1 MPATPFPKAVWNE
14 VAAWKP
20 PCKLVCV
27 RGSLKFMNWWSV
39 LLLLGIPVQLMAAPV
54 NFKSVQATFHGDT
67 PEALLKTIDGQDA
80 SPDGWCVTPKFEQM
94 QSILFVAETLVDV
107 DLLNLTLFFMSGRP
121 NASFADFSVHYT
133 ADPNPCFDSV
143 WEDLPILNYGA
154 TYYQLGKGQGNR
166 LLAAEEPAFRTG
178 TIPDNLY
185 WISARTYGKAITG
198 FRINVFPQLHKTSP
212 AAGPVMSWAPGNGD
226 FMLTEFAV
234 EVISTTTNVALGT
247 PVTASHPLF
256 SQEVPA
262 SIGAM
267 TVSKIMSP
275 SALTDGWPSTI
286 AHPEVE
292 NYNPDFYLDI
302 DLGKARVIDHLS
314 LRQRGD
320 VFNLD
325 RFGKMR
331 VKLYEQDPKT
341 GAEPVWQVLHR
352 ADGSYPKVGEVDML
366 QAAHGQGKFSGRYL
380 RISSESGVPGSPML
394 AEVEVYE
401 TRTPRLVSVKADYR
415 LLPTPQG
422 IHVPPGVLRLGMQ
435 LEIPHP
441 GKPRTSL
448 FRWRVKEIS
457 EVWLSSNSLLL
468 EIPCPPAGDFTM
480 QIQAAHSDG
489 TWDASQLTIPMS
501 VLIPFTRSRTFFWLM
516 AGTTLAAGGALVAVL
531 SRRRI
536 AKLKAQAALSVE
548 RNRIARDM
556 HDDVGA
562 RLSQL
567 SFMLKVLRSDS
578 SLTVSARENVEQITE
593 AAGEALGSLDEVVWT
608 VNPKNDRLDALCRHL
623 CSHATRYLAPV
634 GIACRIESTPVWP
647 DFLISSQVRHQI
659 TMAFK
664 EALQNV
670 VKHSKASEV
679 TLTLAMDQ
687 RHFVIRVSDNGCGLS
702 DHPEKSDRNGLENM
716 KSRLVGIGGICDI
729 HPSVTGGTEVEMRV
743 PVR

>member
-1 MPATPFPKAVWNE
+1 MPASPFPKAVWNE
-14 VAAWKP
+14 VAAWKL

-27 RGSLKFMNWWSV
+27 RVSLKFLNWRRA
-39 LLLLGIPVQLMAAPV
+39 LLLLGFPVQLMAAPV
-54 NFKSVQATFHGDT
+54 SFKSVQATFHGGS
-67 PEALLKTIDGQDA
+67 PEALLKTIDGKDA

-94 QSILFVAETLVDV
+94 QSILFVAETAVDV
-107 DLLNLTLFFMSGRP
+107 DLLNLTMFFMSGSP

-133 ADPNPCFDSV
+133 IDPDPGFDSV

-154 TYYQLGKGQGNR
+154 TYYQLGRGQGTR
-166 LLAAEEPAFRTG
+166 LLAAEEPAFTTG

-185 WISARTYGKAITG
+185 WLTARTHGKAITG
-198 FRINVFPQLHKTSP
+198 FRINVFPLLRKASP
-212 AAGPVMSWAPGNGD
+212 AAGPVMSWAPENGD

-247 PVTASHPLF
+247 AVTASHPLF
-256 SQEVPA
+256 SQWVPPR
-262 SIGAM
+262 IGAM
-267 TVSKIMSP
+267 TISNMMSP
-275 SALTDGWPSTI
+275 GALTDGWPSTI
-286 AHPEVE
+286 AHPED
-292 NYNPDFYLDI
+292 NGYNPGFYFDI
-302 DLGKARVIDHLS
+302 DLGKARVLDHVN

-320 VFNLD
+320 AWNLN

-331 VKLYEQDPKT
+331 VKLYEQDPRA
-341 GAEPVWQVLHR
+341 GAEPVWKVLHR
-352 ADGSYPKVGEVDML
+352 ADGSFPKAGEVDML

-415 LLPTPQG
+415 LLPTQQG

-435 LEIPHP
+435 LEIPHF

-468 EIPCPPAGDFTM
+468 EIPCPPAGDFNLE
-480 QIQAAHSDG
+480 IQAAHSDG
-489 TWDASQLTIPMS
+489 EWDASQLTIPMS
-501 VLIPFTRSRTFFWLM
+501 VPIPFTRSRTFFWLM

-567 SFMLKVLRSDS
+567 SFMLKVLRSDA
-578 SLTVSARENVEQITE
+578 SLPVSVRENVEQITD

-608 VNPKNDRLDALCRHL
+608 INPKNDRLDALCRHL

-634 GIACRIESTPVWP
+634 GIACRIESALVWP
-647 DFLISSQVRHQI
+647 DFGISSQVRHQI

-679 TLTLAMDQ
+679 TVTLAMDS
-687 RHFVIRVSDNGCGLS
+687 RYFVIRVSDNGCGLP
-702 DHPEKSDRNGLENM
+702 DHPEKSDRSGLENM
-716 KSRLVGIGGICDI
+716 KSRLVGIGGSCYF
-729 HPSVTGGTEVEMRV
+729 HTSTTGGAEVEMRV